1 MIPEMPAASSRIL
14 TILRR
19 GLRRRCPQCGQ
30 GKLFR
35 RWYHLEDRCPYCSL
49 SYEPLE
55 GNSYWFM
62 YYSTA
67 IFTGVII
74 ISMFLVRPE
83 NLWLGRSIV
92 FAFAVVFI
100 VLTLPY
106 RKGVAIALDY
116 YTELRFSG
124 RADLQLREP
133 TDPGPRRP
141 IQ

>member
-1 MIPEMPAASSRIL
+1 M
-14 TILRR
+14 
-19 GLRRRCPQCGQ
+19 
-30 GKLFR
+30 
-35 RWYHLEDRCPYCSL
+35 
-49 SYEPLE
+49 YEPLE

-74 ISMFLVRPE
+74 ISMFLIRPE

-133 TDPGPRRP
+133 TDTGPRKP
-141 IQ
+141 IP